1 MKKTLAIF
9 LSVLLICIS
18 IAPMSLAV
26 DDASPIKTRIID
38 GAYDSSAAEVDAV
51 EETTFTVIVST
62 KGAVKNLTDLSLYVE
77 FDPEVLAVKAAGE
90 AGVADEEGNI
100 TPNLNGF
107 SAYDMRSGVN
117 NQYAYGWISSS
128 GVSKNAATD
137 FFYITFVVLDLARTS
152 TAVAVYVD
160 AFKTD
165 DGDNGEGSNDVVK
178 TILAVNPTVDFVFS
192 HIVPTEYQPD
202 TTAAAATS
210 ADINTL
216 LQLIRDMLS
225 GKGVTFADF
234 ADAIT
239 NVLGNSEITMMIEQ
253 LVDSDVDISE
263 AFRSILESLGLD
275 FDALV
280 DILNKIIDF
289 FKGLFNKDKP
299 TEPVASTAVNTTAKG
314 SSEGSEETGDA
325 GIALATAVCLVA
337 SASFVFTRKK
347 KETV

>member
-51 EETTFTVIVST
+51 EGTTFTLIVST

-77 FDPEVLAVKAAGE
+77 FDPEVLSVKAAGE
-90 AGVADEEGNI
+90 AGVADEEGEI
-100 TPNLNGF
+100 TPNLAGF
-107 SAYDMRSGVN
+107 SVYDMRSGVN

-128 GVSKNAATD
+128 GVSKDAATD
-137 FFYITFVVLDLARTS
+137 CFYITFVVLDLARTS
-152 TAVAVYVD
+152 SAVAVYVD
-160 AFKTD
+160 SFKTD
-165 DGDNGEGSNDVVK
+165 DGDDGNDISK
-178 TILAVNPTVDFVFS
+178 TMLAVNPTIDFVFS

-202 TTAAAATS
+202 TTAAEATS

-299 TEPVASTAVNTTAKG
+299 TEPASTAVNTTAKG
-314 SSEGSEETGDA
+314 SSGGSEETGDV

>member
-51 EETTFTVIVST
+51 EGTTFTLIIST

-77 FDPEVLAVKAAGE
+77 FDPEVLSVKAAGE
-90 AGVADEEGNI
+90 AGVADEEGEI
-100 TPNLNGF
+100 TPNLAGF
-107 SAYDMRSGVN
+107 SVYDMRSGVN

-128 GVSKNAATD
+128 GVSKDAATD
-137 FFYITFVVLDLARTS
+137 CFYITFVVLDLARTS
-152 TAVAVYVD
+152 SAIAVYVD
-160 AFKTD
+160 SFKTD
-165 DGDNGEGSNDVVK
+165 DGNDSNDISK
-178 TILAVNPTVDFVFS
+178 TMLAVNPTVDFVFS

-225 GKGVTFADF
+225 GKGVTFSDF

-299 TEPVASTAVNTTAKG
+299 TEPASTAVNTTAKG